1 MTTNFQLLYTRISHD
16 LAGVAGA
23 IYNGAELMEE
33 SAENLQDV
41 TPILMQSAENLIA
54 RLKFFRQTFGVPAEK
69 TQDETKAYLKTLSAP
84 FILHG
89 ECKTQLQKMLV
100 LTLSGV
106 MIYGGEIFV
115 ADSEVYGKSP
125 RICSFPENLFSLL
138 TGVSERATEQTI
150 SAWAAAVSAQ
160 NEERILRP
168 EMTDKE
174 IRIRILQKKDLEIKG
189 AKDVV

>member
-1 MTTNFQLLYTRISHD
+1 MTNFQLLYTRISHD

-23 IYNGAELMEE
+23 IYNGTELMEE

-41 TPILMQSAENLIA
+41 TPVLMQSAGNLIA

-69 TQDETKAYLKTLSAP
+69 TQDETESYLKTLSAP

-89 ECKTQLQKMLV
+89 KCETQLQKMLV
-100 LTLSGV
+100 FTLSGV

-115 ADSEVYGKSP
+115 ADSEVCGKNS
-125 RICSFPENLFSLL
+125 RICSFPENLFPLL
-138 TGVSERATEQTI
+138 TGVSERATEQTVP
-150 SAWAAAVSAQ
+150 AWAAAVVACK
-160 NEERILRP
+160 EKIVLRP

-174 IRIRILQKKDLEIKG
+174 IRIRILQKNI
-189 AKDVV
+189 